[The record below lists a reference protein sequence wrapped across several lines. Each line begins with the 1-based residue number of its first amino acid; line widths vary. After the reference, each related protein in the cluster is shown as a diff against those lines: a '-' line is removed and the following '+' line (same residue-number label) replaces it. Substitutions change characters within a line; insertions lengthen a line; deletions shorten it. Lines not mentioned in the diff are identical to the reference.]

1 MVYIYRLRAHTHTH
15 THTHTL
21 IVYIA
26 VISTVQPVTHY
37 TMAILMS
44 ALSDYNS
51 SIIHLKFALSID
63 PKMSEAREFLQ
74 ALKCLQ
80 IFEKEEYAIKKEVC
94 ACVCV
99 CVHACVHVCV
109 CGVLGWWVQ
118 MCPCVSVLDVIA
130 SL

>member
-1 MVYIYRLRAHTHTH
+1 
-15 THTHTL
+15 
-21 IVYIA
+21 
-26 VISTVQPVTHY
+26 
-37 TMAILMS
+37 MAILMS

-94 ACVCV
+94 VCV
-99 CVHACVHVCV
+99 CMRACV
-109 CGVLGWWVQ
+109 CGVLAMGWWVQ
-118 MCPCVSVLDVIA
+118 VCTCVSVLGVIV

>member
-1 MVYIYRLRAHTHTH
+1 MHG
-15 THTHTL
+15 
-21 IVYIA
+21 VYIA

-94 ACVCV
+94 VR
-99 CVHACVHVCV
+99 VHACVCTCV

-118 MCPCVSVLDVIA
+118 VCTCVSVLGVIV